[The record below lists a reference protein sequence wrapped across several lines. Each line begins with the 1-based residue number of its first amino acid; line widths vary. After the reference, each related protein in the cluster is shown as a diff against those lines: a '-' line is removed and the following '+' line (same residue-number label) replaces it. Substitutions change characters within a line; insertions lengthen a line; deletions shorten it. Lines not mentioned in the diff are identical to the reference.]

1 MSTIGNMSEEAIKK
15 YIMRADRKAKER
27 GFKKY
32 EMPILQCWQD
42 ELIIKSCNQKVNTD
56 KKVFSNEF

>member
-1 MSTIGNMSEEAIKK
+1 MSTIGNMAEEAIKK
-15 YIMRADRKAKER
+15 YIKRAGRRVTER

-56 KKVFSNEF
+56 EKVFSNEF